1 MKKILSAIAAIGLF
15 VAAGYAANE
24 ITLQSYIKAEK
35 GTRKIERS
43 PGTISINWTGTRWQS
58 QIYSL
63 TTNAWTP
70 MEIGSVTTNGIV
82 WLRNVG
88 GNGSVKV
95 SFDAGTTTHLVI
107 KTNEFFSFR
116 LDPSYT
122 ATNIHFIAV
131 QPSTNVIQEDFE
143 ATILED

>member
-1 MKKILSAIAAIGLF
+1 MKRVLGLIGLVGV
-15 VAAGYAANE
+15 VAAVAMASNE
-24 ITLQSYIKAEK
+24 ITLTSYLKAEK

-43 PGTISINWTGTRWQS
+43 PGTIQINWTGTRWQS

-70 MEIGSVTTNGIV
+70 MAIGSVTTNGIV

-116 LDPSYT
+116 LDPSFT
-122 ATNIHFIAV
+122 ATNVHFIAV
-131 QPSTNVIQEDFE
+131 QPSTNVITEDFE

>member
-1 MKKILSAIAAIGLF
+1 MKKILSTIAAIGLF

-24 ITLQSYIKAEK
+24 ITQSGYLKAEK

-43 PGTISINWTGTRWQS
+43 PGTISIDWAGTRWQS
-58 QIYSL
+58 QIYNL

-70 MEIGSVTTNGIV
+70 MAIGSVQTNGIV

-88 GNGSVKV
+88 ANGSVNV
-95 SFDAGTTTHLVI
+95 SFDAGTTTHLTL

-116 LDPSYT
+116 LATTFT

-131 QPSTNVIQEDFE
+131 QPSTNVISEDFE
-143 ATILED
+143 ATILEN